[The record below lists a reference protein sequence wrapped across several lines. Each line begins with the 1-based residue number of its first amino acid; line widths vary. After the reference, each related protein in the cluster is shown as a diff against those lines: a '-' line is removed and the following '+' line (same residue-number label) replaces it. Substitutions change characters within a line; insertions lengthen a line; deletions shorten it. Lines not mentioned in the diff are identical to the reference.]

1 MDNLTWIAAFVRVVE
16 AKSFAAAA
24 DQLGMTSSGVSRA
37 VSRLEESLGARLLF
51 RTTRSLR
58 LTEDGAAFYERCTQI
73 LTDLTDLAESIGDS
87 GKRPQGRIRIEMP
100 ASLGRMFI
108 VPNLANFQA
117 RYPDLKVQL
126 GMSDRTADLVED
138 GIDCAIR
145 VGELQDSN
153 MIARRIGVIRM
164 VTAAA
169 PSYLAKHGA
178 PKSIDDLKNHQ
189 CVNYFYARNGR
200 AYEWQF
206 DTPGGRIQV
215 PIDAALMMNDVDA
228 LIASAEIGLGIVQL
242 GSFTLDRALRAGTLV
257 KVLEHGEAIG
267 PPISIIYPQKRHLPA
282 RVRVFIDWVIE
293 LFEGQ
298 YPKFV

>member
-1 MDNLTWIAAFVRVVE
+1 MDNLTGIAAFVRVVE

-73 LTDLTDLAESIGDS
+73 LTDLTDLTESIGDS

-298 YPKFV
+298 YPKFG